1 VKLQLKD
8 TFTLEMFCMELTEK
22 EYWEKFWGSFIVPN
36 KVDLTF
42 SNDLNIAK
50 ILDKFLVADSKK
62 KAFEVGCAPGKWLIY
77 LSEKYNYSVD
87 GCEYIEAA
95 SKKTIENLKVCGVQG
110 FTIFT
115 GDFLK
120 KDFDT
125 KYDVVI
131 SLGFIEHFEDA
142 NSVCKK
148 HADLLKKNG
157 LLIIGIPKLT
167 GLNYYVA
174 KQIDKSI
181 DDKLIPNHNLSIM
194 NLNYFE
200 DIGSIT
206 NCKNIFV
213 GTVGGFEPALYDT
226 SKSQLWF
233 KIAFH
238 SMKLILNKKI
248 LRKFNDRFCSSYIM
262 GVYQKND

>member
-1 VKLQLKD
+1 
-8 TFTLEMFCMELTEK
+8 MHHMELTEK
-22 EYWEKFWGSFIVPN
+22 EYWEKFWDSVVVPN
-36 KVDLTF
+36 KVDLSF

-50 ILDKFLVADSKK
+50 ILDKFLVVDGKK

-77 LSEKYNYSVD
+77 LSQNFNYSVD

-95 SKKTIENLKVCGVQG
+95 SKKTIENLEVCGVRG
-110 FTIFT
+110 FNIFT

-120 KDFDT
+120 MNFDAE
-125 KYDVVI
+125 YDVVV
-131 SLGFIEHFEDA
+131 SLGFIEHFDDA

-148 HADLLKKNG
+148 HANLLKKGG

-174 KQIDKSI
+174 KQVDKSVN
-181 DDKLIPNHNLSIM
+181 DKLIPNHNLSIM
-194 NLNYFE
+194 NLEYFE
-200 DIGSIT
+200 NIGRIT
-206 NCKNIFV
+206 NCKNLFV

-226 SKSQLWF
+226 SKSPIWF

-238 SMKLILNKKI
+238 SMKLILNNRF
-248 LRKFNDRFCSSYIM
+248 LRRITERCCSSYIM
-262 GVYQKND
+262 GVYQKNG